1 MYMQVKIFDELVI
14 KTGFFT
20 QHFLLAF
27 LEEKKYMSNE
37 IMNFE
42 VINKLQVWC
51 NMITYF
57 YRKKIYSFKKNIQGL
72 FFYYLIYL

>member
-42 VINKLQVWC
+42 VINKLQV
-51 NMITYF
+51 
-57 YRKKIYSFKKNIQGL
+57 
-72 FFYYLIYL
+72 

>member
-1 MYMQVKIFDELVI
+1 MQVKIFDELLI
-14 KTGFFT
+14 KIGFFI

-42 VINKLQVWC
+42 ATNKLQV
-51 NMITYF
+51 
-57 YRKKIYSFKKNIQGL
+57 
-72 FFYYLIYL
+72 